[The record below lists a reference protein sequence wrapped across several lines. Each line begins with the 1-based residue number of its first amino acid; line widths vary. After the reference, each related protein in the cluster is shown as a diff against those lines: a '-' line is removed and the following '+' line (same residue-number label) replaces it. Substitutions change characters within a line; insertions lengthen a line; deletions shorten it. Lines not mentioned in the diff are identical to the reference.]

1 MSLLW
6 LTVVGV
12 IGFQIVIFDLTRRIA
27 RTDFGGL
34 LEGVLGAS
42 KRDLEE
48 RAFRGEPPDWLR
60 YMDDAERLVLAPR
73 DRVRNCATAALAGGV
88 GGTMLTLL
96 VEVSTNPD
104 LRGAIAV
111 GAEDVGD
118 LEALPLLVGLALVV
132 SVAGVAN
139 HLAVLLGLI
148 PKLERRVKRA
158 LDAFQSELQRASID
172 SPPRQAF
179 VDSVRS
185 ELAAAFSGALQRFP
199 DAFADFGKNVSGLRE
214 SSAALATAS
223 ADIGPIA
230 ASLAGAT
237 EEFRAMPAELSKVL
251 SETRLAWR
259 KEIRADQQRFLE
271 GVKEVLVQQKNL
283 FVESQRNLERWEADR
298 QKAQQ
303 DMDLQ
308 VRNLAADVSGAVDR
322 LPGVFSEHAEKAAD
336 VMGKSLEQRVANL
349 VAELERQVAAG
360 NETQRAH
367 FEDGVKELNGTFLN
381 GTREAVRQAVGDV
394 YEHDLFKTLVE
405 IGDGLKNATEDL
417 PGQAQSF
424 SESLS
429 VADEKL
435 RSALTGIDEASS
447 RLQRVA
453 ASTEG
458 FERGLQAAT
467 VKTFAPLQEELTGF
481 AAELRNAHR
490 EMNAHTAGLVAFID
504 NLIHRIGR
512 GSGVQ

>member
-1 MSLLW
+1 M
-6 LTVVGV
+6 
-12 IGFQIVIFDLTRRIA
+12 
-27 RTDFGGL
+27 
-34 LEGVLGAS
+34 
-42 KRDLEE
+42 
-48 RAFRGEPPDWLR
+48 
-60 YMDDAERLVLAPR
+60 
-73 DRVRNCATAALAGGV
+73 
-88 GGTMLTLL
+88 
-96 VEVSTNPD
+96 
-104 LRGAIAV
+104 
-111 GAEDVGD
+111 
-118 LEALPLLVGLALVV
+118 
-132 SVAGVAN
+132 
-139 HLAVLLGLI
+139 
-148 PKLERRVKRA
+148 
-158 LDAFQSELQRASID
+158 
-172 SPPRQAF
+172 
-179 VDSVRS
+179 
-185 ELAAAFSGALQRFP
+185 
-199 DAFADFGKNVSGLRE
+199 
-214 SSAALATAS
+214 
-223 ADIGPIA
+223 
-230 ASLAGAT
+230 
-237 EEFRAMPAELSKVL
+237 
-251 SETRLAWR
+251 
-259 KEIRADQQRFLE
+259 
-271 GVKEVLVQQKNL
+271 
-283 FVESQRNLERWEADR
+283 
-298 QKAQQ
+298 
-303 DMDLQ
+303 
-308 VRNLAADVSGAVDR
+308 
-322 LPGVFSEHAEKAAD
+322 
-336 VMGKSLEQRVANL
+336 
-349 VAELERQVAAG
+349 AAG